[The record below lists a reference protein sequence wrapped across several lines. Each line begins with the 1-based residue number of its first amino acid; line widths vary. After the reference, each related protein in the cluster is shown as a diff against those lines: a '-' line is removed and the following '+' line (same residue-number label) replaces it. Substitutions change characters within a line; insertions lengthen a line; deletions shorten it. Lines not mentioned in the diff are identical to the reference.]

1 MNNAKQALIKNV
13 VKQIV
18 EDINEEIFVPLENLL
33 EDVSEAKLKSF
44 VYNDDW
50 EESNDW

>member
-18 EDINEEIFVPLENLL
+18 EDIGEEIFVPLENLL

-44 VYNDDW
+44 IYNEW
-50 EESNDW
+50 GESND